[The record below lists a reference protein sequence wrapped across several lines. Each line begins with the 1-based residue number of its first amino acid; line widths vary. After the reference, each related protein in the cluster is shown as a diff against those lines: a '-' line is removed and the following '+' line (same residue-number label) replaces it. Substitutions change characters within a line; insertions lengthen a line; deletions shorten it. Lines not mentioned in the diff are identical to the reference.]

1 MIDFELGWRAVPG
14 FFSPEDG
21 DMLQRAVLRA
31 EPGTAVVELGAWCGR
46 SLAAAC
52 EVLPAGVQIF
62 SVDNYRED
70 AQTVPHAC
78 GMTSAVAEAMRK
90 LVAEHYRKAT
100 LIWSESSA
108 FGRAYEGPPVSVLFI
123 DDHHSYE
130 HVQENLKSWVPRMA
144 QKAAILFHDYK
155 NESYGIEK
163 AARETLPLA
172 TFLFAGLCSGVGVW
186 VRA

>member
-14 FFSPEDG
+14 FFRPEDG

-52 EVLPAGVQIF
+52 EVLPAGVSIY
-62 SVDNYRED
+62 SIDNYQED

-78 GMTSAVAEAMRK
+78 GMTSAVAEALRQ
-90 LVAEHYRKAT
+90 LVAEHHCKEDSLVRA
-100 LIWSESSA
+100 ESSA
-108 FGRAYEGPPVSVLFI
+108 FGWSYTGPPVSVLFI

-130 HVQENLKSWVPRMA
+130 HVKENLKAWVPRMA
-144 QKAAILFHDYK
+144 KKAAVLFHDYG
-155 NESYGIEK
+155 NESYGIER
-163 AARETLPLA
+163 AAKEVLPGM
-172 TFLFAGLCSGVGVW
+172 FSFAGLCSGTGVW
-186 VRA
+186 SRV